1 MANNSIDVNCMTK
14 NYANFAKCYGPKKEQ
29 TTGAGFTD
37 AILGKLEK
45 AKPAGAVS
53 PKDMTMEEY
62 KQYIYDK
69 ISQIPVHP
77 SQSGWQWHVEI
88 TDSGFEAMKN
98 DPEYEAHVLSAIRAN
113 FSFRDP
119 YQSWNYSV
127 LHFGASEEESYG
139 QSFGGGSRIFNEKEE
154 TYWERRQKRR
164 KKRQEE
170 LLEIQEEKA
179 IAKRYA
185 QEKYDIKLAQIKANP
200 GLIGIN
206 MESPDAVAAYEASLL
221 ADLIARN
228 HFEA

>member
-1 MANNSIDVNCMTK
+1 MAGISIDVNSMTK
-14 NYANFAKCYGPKKEQ
+14 TYANFAKCYGPQKSQVSGSKF
-29 TTGAGFTD
+29 AD
-37 AILGKLEK
+37 VVLGKLEE
-45 AKPAGAVS
+45 AERTEAVS
-53 PKDMTMEEY
+53 TKDMTMEEY

-69 ISQIPVHP
+69 IAQIPVHP

-98 DPEYEAHVLSAIRAN
+98 DPEYEAQVLSAIRAN

-139 QSFGGGSRIFNEKEE
+139 QSFGGGSRVFHEKEE

-164 KKRQEE
+164 KRRQEE
-170 LLEIQEEKA
+170 LLEIQEKKA
-179 IAKRYA
+179 AARRFA
-185 QEKYDIKLAQIKANP
+185 QEKYDMKIAQIRADP
-200 GLIGIN
+200 EISGMDLQ
-206 MESPDAVAAYEASLL
+206 SPDLTAAYEAAIF

-228 HFEA
+228 HFEV